1 MQRPKSRGGLARGA
15 AADLWRHTLSQ
26 IPTVFGKLV
35 YLASLRDPNTGR
47 YEHYGLAQSFGED
60 QAHQTMQ
67 QSHQETFR
75 QWLSFSLEEQK
86 ADLERYLESVGG
98 NRRRILET
106 WIRLT
111 PYRNL
116 IPIGAGNVECGLYL
130 ADLETL
136 LELLKSECGVACPDP
151 DA

>member
-1 MQRPKSRGGLARGA
+1 MQRPKSPSGLVRGA

-26 IPTVFGKLV
+26 IPSVFGRLV

-47 YEHYGLAQSFGED
+47 YEHFGLSQKFGED
-60 QAHQTMQ
+60 EAHQTMQ
-67 QSHQETFR
+67 RSHEQTFR
-75 QWLSFSLEEQK
+75 QWLSFSLEQQK
-86 ADLERYLESVGG
+86 ADLELYLGGLGG

-106 WIRLT
+106 WIRTT

-116 IPIGAGNVECGLYL
+116 IPIGAGSVECGLYL

-136 LELLKSECGVACPDP
+136 LELLKSESGVVCPDP